1 MGFNIYWFKSNEA
14 VKKMML
20 LIFPY
25 TSALF
30 HIKKQCRFGYLD
42 KNQIIRMNNFNTPL
56 PLNFPALYY
65 LLREKM

>member
-1 MGFNIYWFKSNEA
+1 MGFNIYWFKSNEV

-20 LIFPY
+20 LFFPY

-30 HIKKQCRFGYLD
+30 HIKKQCRFSYLG

-56 PLNFPALYY
+56 SLNFPALYY
-65 LLREKM
+65 LL